1 MPIFLLLAL
10 MLFPTVQASQRV
22 ALVIGNGSYSDAA
35 LRNPANDARDMAETL
50 KSLGFKV
57 QRHIDLNEKQMHRAI
72 RSFGRALAQAE
83 VGVFYYAGHGM
94 QVNNRNYLIPI
105 GADIETEDE
114 VPYEAVDAGQVL
126 AKMESA
132 RNPVNILILD
142 ACRNNPLE
150 RSFRSSSRGL
160 VRMPSPVGS
169 LVLYATAP
177 GKTAADGRG
186 DRNGVFTKHLM
197 NELRRPGV
205 SLTDVVFNARVAV
218 MKETGNEQVPW
229 SSSSLTRRVIL
240 NQIGPLD
247 KSMLPSVSESLK
259 LIIEP
264 APSDARIR
272 ILNIGPKYKSGM
284 TLSAGR
290 YHIEVSRP
298 GYKTERRWV
307 GLSRERQ
314 VFSFALQEKRKASKP
329 ASVVKQ
335 KEFARGDEWRD
346 PVTDMEFAWVP
357 EGCFLMG
364 CNENSAPFKAGQK

>member
-1 MPIFLLLAL
+1 MI
-10 MLFPTVQASQRV
+10 
-22 ALVIGNGSYSDAA
+22 IGNGDYADAV
-35 LRNPANDARDMAETL
+35 LRNPASDARDMAETL
-50 KSLGFKV
+50 MLLGFEV
-57 QRHIDLNEKQMHRAI
+57 QRHVDLNKKQIHRAI
-72 RSFGRALAQAE
+72 RRFGRALAQSE

-205 SLTDVVFNARVAV
+205 SLTDVEFNARVAV

-264 APSDARIR
+264 
-272 ILNIGPKYKSGM
+272 
-284 TLSAGR
+284 
-290 YHIEVSRP
+290 
-298 GYKTERRWV
+298 
-307 GLSRERQ
+307 
-314 VFSFALQEKRKASKP
+314 
-329 ASVVKQ
+329 
-335 KEFARGDEWRD
+335 
-346 PVTDMEFAWVP
+346 
-357 EGCFLMG
+357 
-364 CNENSAPFKAGQK
+364 